1 MKLVI
6 LIIVSGF
13 LFTVG
18 NIVWPYFNEPKV
30 FYVPLAVFLWLLV
43 YYVRKTFT
51 GNRFIKLF
59 LTWLFLLAYG
69 NVIKQIFYSPTMSQV
84 NDYLWGSLVSVWLL
98 IMVVWEIN
106 RNGRKA

>member
-13 LFTVG
+13 LFTAG

-51 GNRFIKLF
+51 GNKIIKLF
-59 LTWLFLLAYG
+59 LTWLFLLASG
-69 NVIKQIFYSPTMSQV
+69 NLIKQIFYSPTMSQV
-84 NDYLWGSLVSVWLL
+84 NDYYWGAGVTLWLL
-98 IMVVWEIN
+98 IRVWTIN
-106 RNGRKA
+106 RNGRKG